1 MEQVVERAVRIIRE
15 RYAEPLSLDDVARAV
30 LVSKFHLLRVFDQFT
45 GVTPG
50 RFLGAVRMGEAKRLL
65 QFSDLGV
72 ATISAEVGYSSTG
85 TFTRRFSESVGVTPT
100 RYRELSRGRGAL
112 AVAPSAGRRGRVG
125 RCRVR
130 GIVRADAEPGSPVC
144 IGAFDG
150 PILQGQPFGW
160 TTTDRLGPFS
170 LPRLPPGVCYLHATM
185 RAATGMPGRPPGTA
199 LFTALLG
206 PLRLDPFAD
215 CEVELV
221 LRPRTWSQP
230 PILFALPGIEVPA
243 QTESPALSPA
253 MDSSAIEEK
262 TGREPACNTH
272 L

>member
-15 RYAEPLSLDDVARAV
+15 RYAEPLSLDEVARAV
-30 LVSKFHLLRVFDQFT
+30 LMSKFHLLRVFDQFT

-65 QFSDLGV
+65 RLSDLGV

-112 AVAPSAGRRGRVG
+112 AVGPPGVRRGRVG

-130 GIVRADAEPGSPVC
+130 GVVRAAAEPDSPVC

-160 TTTDRLGPFS
+160 TTTDRLGSFC
-170 LPRLPPGVCYLHATM
+170 LPLLPQGVCHVHAAM
-185 RAATGMPGRPPGTA
+185 RAAAGTPGRPVV
-199 LFTALLG
+199 FTAVLG

-230 PILFALPGIEVPA
+230 PILFAIPGIEVPA
-243 QTESPALSPA
+243 QTESPAPSPA
-253 MDSSAIEEK
+253 VRSSAIEEK
-262 TGREPACNTH
+262 TGREPACNTQ